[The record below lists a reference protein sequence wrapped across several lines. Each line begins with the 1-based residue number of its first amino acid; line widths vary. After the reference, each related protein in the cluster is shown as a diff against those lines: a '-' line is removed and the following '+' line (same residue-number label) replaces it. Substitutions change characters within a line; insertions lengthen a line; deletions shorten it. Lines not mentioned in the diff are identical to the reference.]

1 MTMYTFSKKKSK
13 GGGVYLRLYMIDILL
28 QKRGVSRALAH
39 VSVLQIDFFVGNSG
53 VWITHYSIMLEING
67 WNTDLNHSSRLCPP
81 PPK

>member
-1 MTMYTFSKKKSK
+1 
-13 GGGVYLRLYMIDILL
+13 MIDILL

-81 PPK
+81 PNDNLHHFFVISLV